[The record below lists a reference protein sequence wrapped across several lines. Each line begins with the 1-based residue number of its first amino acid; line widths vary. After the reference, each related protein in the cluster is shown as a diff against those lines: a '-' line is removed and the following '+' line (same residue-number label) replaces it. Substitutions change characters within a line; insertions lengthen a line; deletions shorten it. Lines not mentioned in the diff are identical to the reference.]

1 LNDAIETAGQTP
13 EKRKG
18 ANMTKTHD
26 EKIPELVPSELEPVE
41 LNDEKFDNARL
52 DLIRS
57 RAAKLKA
64 KERDLAPAQ
73 VSMAGASELKELIG
87 AVRDLSSAVL
97 AAAAIPALVERCGR
111 RLDERWVSKAAIA
124 IGAEVM
130 RGISGKER
138 KGKMGRPRKKGAAK
152 K

>member
-1 LNDAIETAGQTP
+1 MPKNEADL
-13 EKRKG
+13 
-18 ANMTKTHD
+18 
-26 EKIPELVPSELEPVE
+26 KIPELGPSELEPVE
-41 LNDEKFDNARL
+41 LNDGKIDNARL

-73 VSMAGASELKELIG
+73 VSMAGTSELGELIG
-87 AVRDLSSAVL
+87 AVRDLSNAVL

-130 RGISGKER
+130 RGISGKEKKHR
-138 KGKMGRPRKKGAAK
+138 MGRPRKAK
-152 K
+152 RGKND